1 MREKQ
6 RVIGYY
12 TIENSFY
19 FGAALISALLFI
31 LFRLPFM
38 AVTGMEGMGNL
49 LLPLICYLAALLMNA
64 FVLPAASSRMF
75 AARLEKKHPADAER
89 LLRTLMLYMTGGG
102 LLMTLLFWFLGPFA
116 AALVGIPMSG
126 RALRLMGPVLWIMG
140 YLGLLRGYYQGMGSS
155 AFSQLSVF
163 LEQLIAGIASLL
175 LGAFFLNYGA
185 KADLLYE
192 TSGYQAAYGAMG
204 LVLSFL
210 IGSLL
215 ALVLLHLLSALRGG
229 VLQEANA
236 GRRMENMDSLHRS
249 LRKGFFPV
257 LLAFLLLLCLPVL
270 DILILGP
277 RISGI
282 YGEGTGTARV
292 FGALSGLLS
301 WGLLAALPACGLL
314 AGAMGSVRNAAAQK
328 NRRLLLHRVRIL
340 SRFAVLAAFFFCVT
354 FPALRT
360 ALSNLFFSGEDNMLL
375 RRMLLYSAPAA
386 LFVCFSLTNSGILYG
401 LSHFGEPLKAAALSA
416 AAHLVSLL
424 VLMFVLKMEMLAVL
438 FANLAG
444 LGVFWLATA
453 LSLRGCL
460 FFRREVKRFYLMPG
474 LAAAL
479 CFVVLFLP
487 ERLCALVL
495 PQAVYNGRLLSALMT
510 VVFAALGFC
519 VYFLFLIATR
529 TVRRDELLEMPLGP
543 LFFRLAAKSGLL

>member
-89 LLRTLMLYMTGGG
+89 LLRTLMLYMTGCG

-292 FGALSGLLS
+292 FGALSGLLC
-301 WGLLAALPACGLL
+301 WGLLAGLL